1 MTEVSC
7 VNLNGRV
14 AVMEDGQVL
23 AVTNFIDAHGEECEV
38 DEAIICVAGPDK
50 DGMWVTFDFSV
61 MEKVAM
67 Q

>member
-50 DGMWVTFDFSV
+50 DGMWMTIDVRY